1 MINLISDNIMK
12 IVKDSNLS
20 DEFEGWD
27 EDKVYEFDD
36 GTKWKLASYHYS
48 YSYSYRPKAKLLI
61 DGSRYYLEVEG
72 MGKPVEVV
80 QVN

>member
-1 MINLISDNIMK
+1 MK
-12 IVKDSNLS
+12 IVKDSSLS
-20 DEFEGWD
+20 DEFEGWG

-36 GTKWKLASYHYS
+36 GTKWKLASYNYS

-72 MGKPVEVV
+72 MGNPVEVV
-80 QVN
+80 QVY